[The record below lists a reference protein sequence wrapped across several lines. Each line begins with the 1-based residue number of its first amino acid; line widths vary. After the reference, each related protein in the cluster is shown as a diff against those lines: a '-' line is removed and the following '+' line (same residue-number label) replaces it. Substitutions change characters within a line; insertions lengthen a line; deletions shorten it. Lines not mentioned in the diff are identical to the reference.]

1 MQPVRK
7 KTGRPKAPQEFIDFG
22 RLCLVGRVDEDAM
35 STLKGFVS

>member
-7 KTGRPKAPQEFIDFG
+7 KTGRPKAPQEFIEFA

-35 STLKGFVS
+35 STLKGFVN